1 MRSKEEAEDYRYF
14 PDPDL
19 LPLIVDEDWIDKIK
33 SSLPE
38 LPYEILNR
46 FQNTYSLDLD
56 TATLLSEEKFTA
68 DYFDQA
74 VAAHNNAKSIASWVC
89 NELFGKLNKENIEF
103 IDCPVSPENLAKL
116 VKLVDEDLI
125 SGKIAK
131 TVFEEMFSSGE
142 DPEKIV
148 EEKGLKQITDT
159 NFLKDLVKS
168 VLDSNPEQVAEYKS
182 GKQKVFGFF
191 VGKVMKETQG
201 KANPAEVN
209 TLLKEMLKG

>member
-1 MRSKEEAEDYRYF
+1 MLLLSQPFLTKSLEA
-14 PDPDL
+14 L
-19 LPLIVDEDWIDKIK
+19 LPLSKPID
-33 SSLPE
+33 
-38 LPYEILNR
+38 
-46 FQNTYSLDLD
+46 
-56 TATLLSEEKFTA
+56 LSM
-68 DYFDQA
+68 
-74 VAAHNNAKSIASWVC
+74 
-89 NELFGKLNKENIEF
+89 
-103 IDCPVSPENLAKL
+103 IDFPAPVSPVIILSPSQNS
-116 VKLVDEDLI
+116 I

-148 EEKGLKQITDT
+148 EEQGLKQITDT

-168 VLDSNPEQVAEYKS
+168 VLDSNPEQVQEYKS

-209 TLLKEMLKG
+209 SLLKEMLK